1 MDNVA
6 LPLRLAGARKKEVRD
21 HVEELLS
28 WVGLSDRMDA
38 FPDTLSGGEQQRVAI
53 ARAVVTKPTLLL
65 ADEPTGNVD
74 DKMALRIMHLFEELN
89 RNGTAVVI
97 ATHNQ
102 DIVKEFPHP
111 QMHLEQGHLQTVPLS
126 RK

>member
-1 MDNVA
+1 
-6 LPLRLAGARKKEVRD
+6 
-21 HVEELLS
+21 
-28 WVGLSDRMDA
+28 
-38 FPDTLSGGEQQRVAI
+38 
-53 ARAVVTKPTLLL
+53 
-65 ADEPTGNVD
+65 
-74 DKMALRIMHLFEELN
+74 MALRIMHLFEELN